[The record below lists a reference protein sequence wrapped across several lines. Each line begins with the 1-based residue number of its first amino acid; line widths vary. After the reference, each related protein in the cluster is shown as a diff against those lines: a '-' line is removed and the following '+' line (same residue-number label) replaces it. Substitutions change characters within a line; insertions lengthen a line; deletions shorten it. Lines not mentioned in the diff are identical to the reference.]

1 MKQRKIPMRTC
12 IVTKE
17 KLPKRELIRVLR
29 TPEGNVIIDESGK
42 SNGRGAY
49 LKKDLEVI
57 TKAKKSKIH
66 FTNISSVNL
75 LPKIL
80 VIIPVLLYPNVV
92 PNKPIIV
99 DPTKVRAATILSY
112 PINKIKDTNIGKKTT
127 KPNWSPHT
135 DVKTAIR
142 TIMIDKTTTSLPLKR
157 ATNLSNIVRYA
168 PILFN
173 TP

>member
-57 TKAKKSKIH
+57 TKAKKSKIL
-66 FTNISSVNL
+66 NR
-75 LPKIL
+75 
-80 VIIPVLLYPNVV
+80 VLEVEV
-92 PNKPIIV
+92 P
-99 DPTKVRAATILSY
+99 DYLFDELEKV
-112 PINKIKDTNIGKKTT
+112 
-127 KPNWSPHT
+127 
-135 DVKTAIR
+135 
-142 TIMIDKTTTSLPLKR
+142 LK
-157 ATNLSNIVRYA
+157 
-168 PILFN
+168 
-173 TP
+173 